1 MNALSQVPDC
11 YNFTEEMNL
20 RRDFKYCFKDKV
32 SMYWSYELFYQMA
45 ISGCQVNPFT
55 ARKTCQVVK
64 AWKWFLLIISPLL
77 PFSSPSIWLLPNY
90 SLQHYQN
97 VFHFY
102 LTWSW
107 WESIWTNSA
116 TNAVILC
123 QRSHVDV
130 LLPQVLSRPKEFARK
145 LCFEMRACLFVCFL
159 ENINFLLHCL
169 TFRLLRVASHNWAF
183 ICFMYISYFSSLKWT
198 NTAAI
203 WAESIQKFL
212 FSLSWKTNLQDH
224 NPIHWK

>member
-159 ENINFLLHCL
+159 ENINFLLIL
-169 TFRLLRVASHNWAF
+169 SHLQTPQSCIPQLSFHMFQVYF
-183 ICFMYISYFSSLKWT
+183 I
-198 NTAAI
+198 
-203 WAESIQKFL
+203 FL
-212 FSLSWKTNLQDH
+212 FFKMDQHCSYLSWKHPEIPVFTFLKD
-224 NPIHWK
+224 